1 MIIVYLKSLEIGMY
15 IVQYLGF
22 STVSKLVV
30 EKLDRMMKLS
40 KYMFGNRKRKI
51 FNEYNLYIPIVS

>member
-1 MIIVYLKSLEIGMY
+1 MY

-40 KYMFGNRKRKI
+40 KYMFGNRERFLMNRI
-51 FNEYNLYIPIVS
+51 YTYPLLVELHLL